1 MVVTPLLIVIITLAI
16 LAGIIVLTYFTVG
29 VWTNSGSSQN
39 SPTPDPPTP
48 DPPTPDPPTPDP
60 KGSLEFITNFDDVP
74 ASSGYL
80 STPGA
85 PQYNLG
91 TNNFTIEWFQ
101 NMPSGSRDQIFPRI
115 FAIGSF
121 DITNLILQVSIES
134 GTLYF
139 WSENSIV
146 FAEDLTTITIPH
158 TVFDR
163 WSHIAITR
171 ESNTAYLYVNGNQ
184 ISSASFTSDIQNPE
198 NLDLVIGNESPPSEA
213 GPYTGFLSNFR
224 ITNGTALYTGS
235 TYTVPTAPL
244 ESGPETAL
252 LLKASTEAT
261 AYIDSSSY
269 NAILTPNN
277 GSDYGV
283 YWNDTQNPFN

>member
-1 MVVTPLLIVIITLAI
+1 MLLIIKYKLIIFHFFVIIFKMIYSTLVMIIIAVLIAGVI
-16 LAGIIVLTYFTVG
+16 LLTYFIVG
-29 VWTNSGSSQN
+29 VWNN
-39 SPTPDPPTP
+39 NPTPDPPTP
-48 DPPTPDPPTPDP
+48 DPPTPDPPAV
-60 KGSLEFITNFDDVP
+60 KGSLEFITNFDDLP
-74 ASSGYL
+74 TALGYL

-91 TNNFTIEWFQ
+91 TNDFTIEWFQ
-101 NMPSGSRDQIFPRI
+101 NMSSDALAFPRI
-115 FAIGSF
+115 FGIGSF

-146 FAEDLTTITIPH
+146 FGTDLTAITEPH
-158 TVFDR
+158 PVFNQ

-184 ISSASFTSDIQNPE
+184 ISSASFTSDIQNPT
-198 NLDLVIGNESPPSEA
+198 NLDLVIGNESPPSGA

-244 ESGPETAL
+244 ESGPETVL
-252 LLKASTEAT
+252 LLKASTS
-261 AYIDSSSY
+261 IS
-269 NAILTPNN
+269 
-277 GSDYGV
+277 
-283 YWNDTQNPFN
+283 